1 MDPNHQSKLRNDLS
15 AMKRYTLT
23 LISCLAL
30 CLAVPVTV
38 AGESSDVALA
48 KSESPDGAWVLR
60 LEAPFVK
67 DLPAWMPL
75 RIDLEIAGGKPVQ
88 AVASAIHLNLN
99 WHSVDVTGLR
109 LEGGR
114 LSGSLAVTFQSD
126 DYEKGVVAASAK
138 APNPRDRGKDRFAGL
153 PAQVIAVDIP
163 LGTITGAAPGT
174 AKIEV
179 SGGKKQ
185 LTVAARA
192 WRPIPAAAGAPRSVE
207 FQILQ
212 WDAIKPRQRSAIES
226 RHASQTYGALLLRG
240 ILLPDGSTRDWICL
254 QAPVF
259 HYVQSAD
266 LLWSVENAKI
276 TLNQG
281 DLSGAFDLVPTK
293 DEKLRALA
301 RGEPKFTPLPEQAL
315 AVRLKARL
323 IGTRVAGAAEM
334 AHATPTTST
343 VLGQVRTQPFARH
356 ADRTP
361 RTWAFTAEADPALVA
376 AAEKEA
382 STPLRPGEPGKTW
395 FWTESAMYG
404 GYDIFQADGKKIVA
418 FDFRPPLDGKLYG
431 SEDVEVYRAKLIARG
446 KDAGFSGIA
455 PPTFNLPAIPGAA
468 RYRFSVGTDSAE
480 SPVRHAVPPDL
491 WRRLPATGQGQ
502 KLTIQ
507 GLDGAGQNVGEAV
520 TISVTRMPAFQGPYF
535 KTLPRTCREA
545 ALLSA
550 RWISDNPVHTVS
562 RLNHGLHDRLCLNHN
577 NDIQLWSNTFGALYA
592 GLFLAQTSPD
602 PAERE
607 HGLDLA
613 ITVGEVW
620 MRSFAIAYLP
630 DTYKGWAFDQWVYG
644 IGWLELYRLTG
655 DPRWRDLVMEHAKRL
670 CSKQMPS
677 GAWTETDPDSGGTAY
692 DAALGRPKMMSLQG
706 PTMQQWDPSSTLYY
720 LGRIRKDL
728 KTDDFRAAEDK
739 AWQWLQEN
747 SIARFD
753 WRRQG
758 PQEST
763 QQKQPWPVLPDCA
776 LQCYEYLALDLPGRT
791 ADPALMEDLLRWSEE
806 RSVDWRRQAHPTQ
819 VFPQGSSHRDAQL
832 RLARACAR
840 QAQRTGSALW
850 KAKAEALVGAR
861 LTAQFPTTGQ
871 IPHVQEVDVVLNL
884 SGGSSPGASITSMC
898 GEYGTMALL
907 DLAALWE
914 PAKP

>member
-1 MDPNHQSKLRNDLS
+1 
-15 AMKRYTLT
+15 MKHPILT
-23 LISCLAL
+23 LIGLL
-30 CLAVPVTV
+30 MFCLAVSATH
-38 AGESSDVALA
+38 AG
-48 KSESPDGAWVLR
+48 ESPDGAWVLR

-67 DLPAWMPL
+67 ELPAWMPL

-88 AVASAIHLNLN
+88 AVASAMHLNLN

-126 DYEKGVVAASAK
+126 DNVKASIAASAK
-138 APNPRDRGKDRFAGL
+138 APNPRDRGKDPFAGM

-174 AKIEV
+174 AALKQ
-179 SGGKKQ
+179 GQKQ

-192 WRPIPAAAGAPRSVE
+192 WRPIPAAAGAPRYVE
-207 FQILQ
+207 FLIER
-212 WDAIKPRQRSAIES
+212 WSTINPTSDSYDAMNVG
-226 RHASQTYGALLLRG
+226 TLLLRCT
-240 ILLPDGSTRDWICL
+240 LLPDGSTRDWVCL
-254 QAPVF
+254 DGPERYALEL
-259 HYVQSAD
+259 AD
-266 LLWSVENAKI
+266 LRWSVENAKV
-276 TLNQG
+276 TLTQG
-281 DLSGAFDLVPTK
+281 ELSGTFDLMPSRDK
-293 DEKLRALA
+293 HISAGGK
-301 RGEPKFTPLPEQAL
+301 KFYQLPEQTL

-323 IGTRVAGAAEM
+323 IGTGVAGTVEL
-334 AHATPTTST
+334 AHATPTTSA
-343 VLGQVRTQPFARH
+343 VLGRVRTQPFARH

-520 TISVTRMPAFQGPYF
+520 SVHVTRMPAFQGPYF
-535 KTLPRTCREA
+535 KSLPRTCREA
-545 ALLSA
+545 ALLGA
-550 RWISDNPVHTVS
+550 RWMGDNPASTPL
-562 RLNHGLHDRLCLNHN
+562 RLNHGIYERACLNHN
-577 NDIQLWSNTFGALYA
+577 GDVQVWYPTYAALYA
-592 GLFLAQTSPD
+592 GLVLAQTSPD
-602 PAERE
+602 PAERQY
-607 HGLDLA
+607 GLDLA

-620 MRSFAIAYLP
+620 QRSFAIAYLP

-644 IGWLELYRLTG
+644 TAWLDLYRLTG
-655 DPRWRDLVMEHAKRL
+655 DSRWRDLVMEHARRL
-670 CSKQMPS
+670 CSKQLPS
-677 GAWTETDPDSGGTAY
+677 GTWTETDPYSGDTAF

-720 LGRIRKDL
+720 LGRIRKEI

-739 AWQWLQEN
+739 TWQWLVDN

-753 WRRQG
+753 WRKQG
-758 PQEST
+758 PRESFHH
-763 QQKQPWPVLPDCA
+763 KQPWGTVPDCA
-776 LQCYEYLALDLPGRT
+776 LQCYEYLALDLPGRK

-806 RSVDWRRQAHPTQ
+806 RGVDWRRQVHPTQ
-819 VFPQGSSHRDAQL
+819 VFPCMTAPALAGERDQQL

-850 KAKAEALVGAR
+850 KAKAEALAGAMI
-861 LTAQFPTTGQ
+861 TAQFPTTGQ
-871 IPHVQEVDVVLNL
+871 IPPYPDLKYP
-884 SGGSSPGASITSMC
+884 SGAGDGGC
-898 GEYGTMALL
+898 RGEYSTMALL
-907 DLAALWE
+907 DLAELWE
-914 PAKP
+914 PVKP